1 MYWDSILGATQLA
14 AFDLYISTTITSV
27 VIPSTSFCT
36 FTLQLLTR
44 CEVVYRKQCIVVYS
58 IAIVVFSARFRRDHF
73 LILIKLVTQNPLV
86 HQMTTHLNYPHT
98 NLGHVTLAE
107 LVKHRFGSQRETHSW
122 ISETHLFMSKNVTI
136 KMPVMYLFI

>member
-14 AFDLYISTTITSV
+14 AFDLYTNTTITSV
-27 VIPSTSFCT
+27 VIPSTFCT

-58 IAIVVFSARFRRDHF
+58 IAIVVFSARFELTSRDHF

-86 HQMTTHLNYPHT
+86 HQMTTHPNYPHT

-107 LVKHRFGSQRETHSW
+107 LVKHSRPVLVVNVKRTPGSVKL
-122 ISETHLFMSKNVTI
+122 I
-136 KMPVMYLFI
+136 YLCQIT